1 MTREAASV
9 SQIVSELPVLAIEKT
24 KIPVEPSR
32 VVPLLDLLS
41 AQFSNEEQSR
51 QDGLKIM
58 WPSGEWLLVR
68 GSNTEP
74 IVRAIAEGPSSERA
88 LEECGIAAQCA
99 AQLD

>member
-1 MTREAASV
+1 M
-9 SQIVSELPVLAIEKT
+9 LAIEKT

-32 VVPLLDLLS
+32 VAPLLDLLS

-51 QDGLKIM
+51 QDGLKIT
-58 WPSGEWLLVR
+58 WPNGEWLLVR

-88 LEECGIAAQCA
+88 LELCDIAAQCA